1 MARPKSATHDI
12 KRDAILDIAA
22 QCFADRSYPAASMN
36 EIATACGTSK
46 ARLYHY
52 YDSKEAILFDLM
64 DRYTQRL
71 LSLIA
76 LTDATAQRR
85 NLDDRAA
92 LHELIRAFL
101 QEYESSATRHVAG
114 VRVELGT
121 RTIFNLLGPL
131 SNPAGVKRQLV
142 GVYAR
147 KWVAPLAETLGRLG
161 SIRAWVVHGADGLDE
176 ITTTGATHVAEFKD
190 GKVHE
195 FDITP
200 ADAGL
205 PQAKPQDLKGGTP
218 AENAATMQALLKGA
232 NGPIRDV
239 VLFNAAAVLVIADA
253 APDLKAGVVQAAL
266 AIDSGKAAAAL
277 AALVDIS
284 NRSGA

>member
-36 EIATACGTSK
+36 EIAMACGTSK

-101 QEYESSATRHVAG
+101 QEYESSATRHVA
-114 VRVELGT
+114 
-121 RTIFNLLGPL
+121 LLNDTQFL
-131 SNPAGVKRQLV
+131 SDVPD
-142 GVYAR
+142 
-147 KWVAPLAETLGRLG
+147 EHLG
-161 SIRAWVVHGADGLDE
+161 S
-176 ITTTGATHVAEFKD
+176 
-190 GKVHE
+190 
-195 FDITP
+195 P
-200 ADAGL
+200 AISPREL
-205 PQAKPQDLKGGTP
+205 ILNRQ
-218 AENAATMQALLKGA
+218 
-232 NGPIRDV
+232 RDV
-239 VLFNAAAVLVIADA
+239 VAAVTRALRRAYPNRLNASNQTAITMMLFGMINWTFTWLRPGGPISYVAFADEVIA
-253 APDLKAGVVQAAL
+253 LLEKGL
-266 AIDSGKAAAAL
+266 
-277 AALVDIS
+277 
-284 NRSGA
+284 N

>member
-101 QEYESSATRHVAG
+101 QEYESSATRHVA
-114 VRVELGT
+114 
-121 RTIFNLLGPL
+121 LLNDTQFL
-131 SNPAGVKRQLV
+131 SDVPD
-142 GVYAR
+142 
-147 KWVAPLAETLGRLG
+147 EHLG
-161 SIRAWVVHGADGLDE
+161 S
-176 ITTTGATHVAEFKD
+176 
-190 GKVHE
+190 
-195 FDITP
+195 P
-200 ADAGL
+200 AISPREL
-205 PQAKPQDLKGGTP
+205 ILNRQ
-218 AENAATMQALLKGA
+218 
-232 NGPIRDV
+232 RDV
-239 VLFNAAAVLVIADA
+239 VAAVTRALRRAYPERLNASNQTAITMMLFGMINWTFTWLRPGGPISYVAFADEVIA
-253 APDLKAGVVQAAL
+253 LLEKGL
-266 AIDSGKAAAAL
+266 
-277 AALVDIS
+277 
-284 NRSGA
+284 N